1 LTNLKGKIALITG
14 AAQGNGR
21 KIADTFISNGAKCF
35 TIDIS
40 GSHKGNK
47 INTKKFSSE
56 SEIKLIADLESS
68 ENIILL
74 CSKLKELINKIDII
88 VNNAGYTYGANLV
101 DYPMEEWEKTM
112 AINLRAPFLLIQNLI
127 KLDLINSGGSII
139 NITSLSAELGF
150 PDNPAYVA
158 SKGALKQLTKSLAI
172 DLGNKGIRVNA
183 IGPGYVRTN
192 MTKKSWENKKLRED
206 RTNRMILD
214 HWADPQ
220 DVANAALFLASDL
233 SSYITGQDIYIDGGW
248 LAKGL

>member
-1 LTNLKGKIALITG
+1 MNLEGKIALVTG

-35 TIDIS
+35 TVDIS
-40 GSHKGNK
+40 ISHKENK
-47 INTKKFSSE
+47 INTKDFSSK

-68 ENIILL
+68 ENIIFL

-101 DYPMEEWEKTM
+101 DYPIEEWEKTM

-150 PDNPAYVA
+150 PDNPAYIA
-158 SKGALKQLTKSLAI
+158 SKGALKQLTKSLAL
-172 DLGNKGIRVNA
+172 DLGKKGIRVNA

-192 MTKKSWENKKLRED
+192 MTKKSWENTQLRED

-214 HWADPQ
+214 NWADPQ
-220 DVANAALFLASDL
+220 DIANAALFLASDL

>member
-1 LTNLKGKIALITG
+1 MNLAGKIALVTG

-35 TIDIS
+35 TVDIS
-40 GSHKGNK
+40 SSHKENK
-47 INTKKFSSE
+47 INTKNFSSK

-68 ENIILL
+68 ENIIFL

-101 DYPMEEWEKTM
+101 DYPIEEWEKTM

-150 PDNPAYVA
+150 PDNPAYIA
-158 SKGALKQLTKSLAI
+158 SKGALKQLTKSLAL
-172 DLGNKGIRVNA
+172 DLGKKGIRVNA

-192 MTKKSWENKKLRED
+192 MTKKSWENPQLRKD
-206 RTNRMILD
+206 RTNRMILNN
-214 HWADPQ
+214 WADPQ
-220 DVANAALFLASDL
+220 DIANAALFLASDL